1 MSQIINRDQANL
13 GLVLVLKLNREVVS
27 AEMSGQ
33 RGG

>member
-1 MSQIINRDQANL
+1 MSQIINRVQANL
-13 GLVLVLKLNREVVS
+13 GFGLVLKLNREVGS